1 MNNLWG
7 QETIL
12 FEQLTPEEIL
22 KASEIFKQRLTGKVL
37 PLNSIENRVYE
48 VELAS
53 PYDFGPGFSQNHI
66 IIKFYRPGRWS
77 REQILDEHLFL
88 LNLTEFEVPVVAPLM
103 IGNDETTLFFDDER
117 KLFFAIFP
125 KLQGR
130 LKDELIGDE
139 IEQAGRL
146 IGRIHNIGS
155 QGTFAQRLKFHPE
168 LFIQGAKTNLL
179 ESKLIEEP
187 SFTHYLN
194 LLDAV
199 TTLATNNLGT
209 IEYQKIHG
217 DFHRGNIVWNMN
229 GPTAVDFDDTLNGP
243 IEQDLWLLFPGTDSY
258 SNEDREKFLRAY
270 CEMTRKD
277 FVNLRNIEVFRTM
290 RMIHFNGWIAKR
302 WSDHSFR
309 QLFPQFTQS
318 QYWDQQ
324 LIDLRMQ
331 MSLMQDS
338 QYY

>member
-1 MNNLWG
+1 MVHSATYL
-7 QETIL
+7 
-12 FEQLTPEEIL
+12 
-22 KASEIFKQRLTGKVL
+22 
-37 PLNSIENRVYE
+37 
-48 VELAS
+48 
-53 PYDFGPGFSQNHI
+53 
-66 IIKFYRPGRWS
+66 
-77 REQILDEHLFL
+77 
-88 LNLTEFEVPVVAPLM
+88 
-103 IGNDETTLFFDDER
+103 
-117 KLFFAIFP
+117 

-155 QGTFAQRLKFHPE
+155 QGTFANRLKFHPE
-168 LFIQGAKTNLL
+168 LFIQGAKANLL

-217 DFHRGNIVWNMN
+217 DFHRGNIVWNVN

-331 MSLMQDS
+331 MSMMQDS